1 MSTLGPNDLK
11 QYALPTYW
19 DAGKLSQ
26 VALESG
32 ETYEQLISDIA
43 AGLAMVNGELLR
55 DPLYSGMI
63 SLTTD
68 LMSEYAV
75 GVSNGFEVHTEYG
88 LPDTKRGKTSGHMN
102 DLISYDRG
110 MGWTWDFLRKAR
122 RPQIDADIASAV
134 KDVRD
139 LWGQQILTRHFK
151 NTYTAVGTG
160 RSMPYADA
168 GTADSNYVPV
178 NVPDRATAFASSHDH
193 FEDLVGIT
201 QANLETA
208 VKHLWEHGYNGP
220 FELLVADADRSSW
233 TDATAL
239 TGYVPVADPLI
250 RYGST
255 QDLAGTDAEGVIGV
269 IETDYGA
276 CRLRSTAR
284 IPTGFWTVY
293 KSWGAMDQRNPLVV
307 RYQTQFGI
315 GAVLMAGDH
324 IRQYPLENSIMFAEF
339 GVNVME
345 RIAAVCVENTS
356 GSYSAPTI
364 S

>member
-1 MSTLGPNDLK
+1 MSTLGLNDLK
-11 QYALPTYW
+11 QYALPAHW
-19 DAGKLSQ
+19 DAGKVAQ
-26 VALESG
+26 VTLESG

-43 AGLAMVNGELLR
+43 AGLSMVNGELLR
-55 DPLYSGMI
+55 HPIYSGMI

-68 LMSEYAV
+68 LTSEYAV

-88 LPDTKRGKTSGHMN
+88 LPDSKRGKTTGHMM
-102 DLISYDRG
+102 DLIAYDRG
-110 MGWTWDFLRKAR
+110 LGWTWDFLRKAR
-122 RPQIDADIASAV
+122 RKQIDADIASAV
-134 KDVRD
+134 ADVNN
-139 LWGQQILTRHFK
+139 LWGQKILTRHF
-151 NTYTAVGTG
+151 NNIYVAVGSG

-168 GTADSNYVPV
+168 GTADDTYVPV
-178 NVPDRATAFASSHDH
+178 NFPDRATAFATSHDH
-193 FEDLVGIT
+193 FLDLNGID
-201 QANLETA
+201 QANLLTA

-220 FELLVADADRSSW
+220 FELLVSDADRSSW

-250 RYGST
+250 RYGVT
-255 QDLAGTDAEGVIGV
+255 QDLASTNAEGVIGV

-276 CRLRSTAR
+276 CRLRSSAR
-284 IPTGFWTVY
+284 IPTTFWTVY

-345 RIAAVCVENTS
+345 RIAAVCVESTS